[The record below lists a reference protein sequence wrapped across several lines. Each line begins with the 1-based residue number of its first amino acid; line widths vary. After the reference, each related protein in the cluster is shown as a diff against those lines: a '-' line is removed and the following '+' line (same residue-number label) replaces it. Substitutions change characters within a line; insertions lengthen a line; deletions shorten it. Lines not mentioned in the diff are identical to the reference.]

1 MNPVP
6 ILPNRLDWP
15 SAIGNFLLNF
25 GTLEYS
31 VFVFLKDHLGPEDYD
46 RVKEYHLKDR
56 LNRIEQQLKQ
66 EGYPMDE
73 QRAFAVLVKDI
84 GPIRDLRNHLAHGH
98 LYLRHDVQTKK
109 WSVTVF
115 RAKDVDTGFLPTS
128 KHVEFEDLLTALERL
143 TELIEEFD
151 RFAGF
156 KTENRA

>member
-25 GTLEYS
+25 GTLEYL
-31 VFVFLKDHLGPEDYD
+31 VFVFLKDHLRPEEFD
-46 RVKEYHLKDR
+46 RVKDYHLKDR

-73 QRAFAVLVKDI
+73 QRAFAVLVEAI
-84 GPIRDLRNHLAHGH
+84 RPIRDLRNRLAHGH
-98 LYLRHDVQTKK
+98 LYTRYDVQTKK
-109 WSVTVF
+109 WSVSVF
-115 RAKDVDTGFLPTS
+115 QAKDVDTGFLPTS
-128 KHVEFEDLLTALERL
+128 RHVEFEDLVSALEGI
-143 TELIEEFD
+143 TELIEKLQ

-156 KTENRA
+156 KTEK